1 MCQARAV
8 KCNELK
14 EPSTMEITTVG
25 FDIAKRV
32 FQLHGVDAA
41 GKAVL
46 RRKLQRSEVLAF
58 FKALRLVWSALR
70 LAARRIIGRVR
81 SASWGMR
88 CD

>member
-1 MCQARAV
+1 M
-8 KCNELK
+8 K
-14 EPSTMEITTVG
+14 ITTVG
-25 FDIAKRV
+25 LDIAKRV

-58 FKALRLVWSALR
+58 FKALPPC
-70 LAARRIIGRVR
+70 LAPRIIGRVR
-81 SASWGMR
+81 SGSWGMR

>member
-25 FDIAKRV
+25 LDIAKRV

-58 FKALRLVWSALR
+58 FRALPPCLLDFAV
-70 LAARRIIGRVR
+70 
-81 SASWGMR
+81 
-88 CD
+88 